1 MPGQMTAPMVR
12 EWQARWEL
20 VAEAERGERSSAT
33 IDDRWRRLNALYNFA
48 AALGF
53 TNRDDSADE
62 MEVYQQWA
70 ILKTRWAASRASHYV
85 AS

>member
-1 MPGQMTAPMVR
+1 MPGAMTAGIAK

-20 VAEAERGERSSAT
+20 VAEAERRERATTT
-33 IDDRWRRLNALYNFA
+33 IDDRWRRLNALYDLA

-53 TNRDDSADE
+53 TSRDDSDDE
-62 MEVYQQWA
+62 MEAYQQWA
-70 ILKTRWAASRASHYV
+70 ILKTRWMASRASHYV